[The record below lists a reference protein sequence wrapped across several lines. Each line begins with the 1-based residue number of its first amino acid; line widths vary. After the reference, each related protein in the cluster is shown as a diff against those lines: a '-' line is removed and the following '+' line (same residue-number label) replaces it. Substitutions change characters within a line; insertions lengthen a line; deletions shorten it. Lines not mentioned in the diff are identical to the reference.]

1 MVNHPSDLGF
11 CTQLRMG
18 WTLLPKLLF
27 SSAPSIYLPLSLPGE
42 REKALSL
49 TPERS
54 KAWSSPGMG
63 IEIGFIRIMMD
74 SRKNILLS

>member
-27 SSAPSIYLPLSLPGE
+27 SNAPSIYLPLSLPGE
-42 REKALSL
+42 RER
-49 TPERS
+49 E
-54 KAWSSPGMG
+54 SPFPDPR
-63 IEIGFIRIMMD
+63 EIQGVVITWYGD
-74 SRKNILLS
+74 